1 MDPRWPRPN
10 HWPAELGSDG
20 RTGTRPNVAPEEA
33 SFLASTQDFATRS
46 ASLYTADA
54 GEVSELEQIP
64 VPRWIGRVFLLLAL
78 GLLPWIV
85 YLALALPDHTIAAN
99 YRLAW
104 VGYDIGLLALLGSV
118 AWLAMRRATSIEI
131 AASCTGAA
139 LVADAWFD
147 TVTAASAADRTQ
159 AIVAAVLLEVPLAA
173 LCLWIARNAE
183 LLRRHGMQVLWRTAR
198 RAR

>member
-1 MDPRWPRPN
+1 MDPSWPRPN

-33 SFLASTQDFATRS
+33 SFLAST
-46 ASLYTADA
+46 
-54 GEVSELEQIP
+54 SELEQIP

-104 VGYDIGLLALLGSV
+104 VGYDIGLLALLGGV